1 MQRENFINFFF
12 LFFFFAYLFLILLF
26 VGINFLVASDQLDP
40 DFGWHLRTG
49 QLILER
55 GVPKVDWYSYTM
67 SDFLWIDHS
76 WLTNVLIYKIYSAFG
91 FGVLFLVF
99 LILSVLPFIILI
111 EPKLFW
117 FYLLPV
123 IVGFLAI
130 LGFLGIRPQIIT
142 VLFVAIFWK
151 ILIGFFQDQKFSQRL
166 IYFVPLLF
174 IIWVNLHGG
183 FFAGLFIL
191 FLILILEIFKKT
203 IFFRKLISW
212 PLFRQQNYKEQS
224 TKKILILLAILVL
237 SFLAT
242 LINPYGLR
250 IYEEVF
256 RTIGDPFLRFHIA
269 EWLPLFFGGP
279 FPVFIILYIGLFLGL
294 LIPLRK
300 KIEFSKLILVLV
312 FFVFSLLNQRHFFI
326 FVILSVP
333 VFAEIVFYFKKEV
346 KPEMVKI
353 LFSGFKKWIIVVFVL
368 GTLGYGLYPALRD
381 SFKKDKISFYPEK
394 ALPFLKTLPLSE
406 NLLNE
411 YAWGGYLIWQLPE
424 RKVFIDGRMPS
435 WRKDGQFVFGDYVK
449 IMKVEPGFQDVLRK
463 YNIKIMLLEK
473 EDNKDNFKR
482 ELRAEN
488 RFANFLIRHNW
499 LLKFS
504 GLYPQKS
511 LYQELVGLGWKTI
524 YEDKTTVI
532 LRR

>member
-1 MQRENFINFFF
+1 MQKFFTPLF
-12 LFFFFAYLFLILLF
+12 LFAILIGFGYF
-26 VGINFLVASDQLDP
+26 VTLNSLDP

-67 SDFLWIDHS
+67 SDFPWIDHS
-76 WLTNVLIYKIYSAFG
+76 WGSDVLIYKIYSIFG
-91 FGVLFLVF
+91 FQPLLLVF
-99 LILSVLPFIILI
+99 LVLTSLSFIVLI
-111 EPKLFW
+111 KSKRFW
-117 FYLLPV
+117 FYWLPV
-123 IVGFLAI
+123 MTGFFAT

-142 VLFVAIFWK
+142 VFFIAILWK
-151 ILIGFFQDQKFSQRL
+151 IISEFLESQSSSIQF
-166 IYFVPLLF
+166 IYFIPILF
-174 IIWVNLHGG
+174 LIWVNLHGG

-203 IFFRKLISW
+203 IIFRKLISW

-224 TKKILILLAILVL
+224 TKKILILLATLVL

-269 EWLPLFFGGP
+269 EWLPLFFGSP
-279 FPVFIILYIGLFLGL
+279 FPVFTILYISLFLGL

-333 VFAEIVFYFKKEV
+333 VFAEVVFYFKKEV

-353 LFSGFKKWIIVVFVL
+353 LFSGFKKLIIIVFVL
-368 GTLGYGLYPALRD
+368 GTLGYGLYPALKD

-406 NLLNE
+406 NLFND
-411 YAWGGYLIWQLPE
+411 YGWGGYLIWRLPE

-435 WRKDGQFVFGDYVK
+435 WHKDGQFIFGDYVK
-449 IMKVEPGFQDVLRK
+449 ITKAEEGFQELLDR
-463 YNIKIMLLEK
+463 YDIKIMLLKNNK
-473 EDNKDNFKR
+473 ENDTKLKK
-482 ELRAEN
+482 EPRAGN
-488 RFANFLIRHNW
+488 TISKF
-499 LLKFS
+499 LLKHSWFLKFL
-504 GLYPQKS
+504 GLYPQKN
-511 LYQELVGLGWKTI
+511 LCQELINSGWQTI

-532 LRR
+532 LRH